1 MLYKKQVQRRKLNS
15 MARKKEVK
23 KVEDIR
29 RFREINV
36 NDFSIIIKPHLTEKS
51 MKLLQEENKVTVVV
65 KEESNKLQIKEAFEA
80 LFNVKVEK
88 ISVINTRPQSKR
100 IGKFTGIVP
109 GFKKAIV
116 KLANGEALDLFKD
129 AE

>member
-1 MLYKKQVQRRKLNS
+1 